1 MVELRAL
8 RPSRRL
14 TPAVTR
20 LPTVPFRPL
29 LLLIAITLAGCATP
43 GRSIDDARTAFSL
56 GRGDEALATLR
67 QFADKPGRYSR
78 PAGLDL
84 AIAELATG
92 DPKSAERRL
101 RELRDEFDQAPDV
114 AVVHEAASL
123 VTDDTVRQYEP
134 AGYEQVMI
142 RAMLAVCSLAHDE
155 TDAESYTLQA
165 MSKQKS
171 LARAAEQRGLLT
183 PGESFRPIAIAPY
196 LRGVVREATH
206 HDYDDA
212 ARAYALV
219 SHVRPEFLP
228 AKADLDRAGN
238 GVHSNPG
245 HGVLYVIGCVGR
257 GPRLVE
263 TTAPTT
269 STALSIASAMVSA
282 SEGEKHRGEGRSS
295 PPVLPNIAAVK
306 VPAVSI
312 PPSRVA
318 AVTVRA
324 GGTLLGAS
332 QTLTDVGELAR
343 RQLEVE
349 MPWTIAR
356 AVARRVTK
364 ESAIASARNGL
375 GIGGTAG
382 NVLQFAAAT
391 AWSATENADTRCWGL
406 LPREIQV
413 LRAELPIGEHTI
425 ELAPVDGGGVPIG
438 SPKEVSVSIEDGR
451 NRYLVVTAP
460 DAAIYV
466 TAAR

>member
-8 RPSRRL
+8 RPGRRL
-14 TPAVTR
+14 ISA
-20 LPTVPFRPL
+20 VPFRPL
-29 LLLIAITLAGCATP
+29 VLLFTITTAGCATS
-43 GRSIDDARTAFSL
+43 GRTIDDARAAFSI
-56 GRGDEALATLR
+56 GRGDEAVATLR
-67 QFADKPGRYSR
+67 DLAEKPGRDSR

-92 DPKSAERRL
+92 HPRSAERRL
-101 RELRDEFDQAPDV
+101 RKLRDEFDAAPEV

-123 VTDDTVRQYEP
+123 VTDDTVRRYEP

-142 RAMLAVCSLAHDE
+142 RAMLALCSLAHDG

-165 MSKQKS
+165 MSKQES
-171 LARAAEQRGLLT
+171 LARDAERRGLLT
-183 PGESFRPIAIAPY
+183 PGESFRPLAVAPY

-219 SHVRPEFLP
+219 SHVRPGFLP
-228 AKADLDRAGN
+228 AKADMDRAGN
-238 GVHSNPG
+238 GVHSAPR

-257 GPRLVE
+257 GPRLVQ

-269 STALSIASAMVSA
+269 STALSIASAMVA
-282 SEGEKHRGEGRSS
+282 ANAGEKGRREGRSP

-318 AVTVRA
+318 AITVRA

-343 RQLEVE
+343 EQLEVE

-364 ESAIASARNGL
+364 ESAIASARKGL
-375 GIGGTAG
+375 GIEGTAG
-382 NVLQFAAAT
+382 SLLQFAAAT
-391 AWSATENADTRCWGL
+391 AWSASENADTRCWGL

-413 LRAELPIGEHTI
+413 LRAELPAGDHTI
-425 ELAPVDGGGVPIG
+425 ELAPVDGGGMPVG
-438 SPKEVSVSIEDGR
+438 SPETLTVTIEDGG

-466 TAAR
+466 TTAP